1 MTIKNAGS
9 PLSISEINTEIGV
22 AANSTR
28 QLGFTSSRKLAGS
41 PQQTINGTFQSA
53 GTYTITI
60 PANVTQI
67 KFPALIGGG
76 GGGGGSFG
84 GGDNHAGGGGGSGAV
99 VQNAIFYVSPG
110 DVVTVQIGAG
120 GTSGSMNFNGGQVYT
135 GTSGY
140 SNYNGGAG
148 GNTVVTIS
156 GQGTGFTVGGGGG
169 GTASGP
175 GDNCNG
181 ISGVGGTVSTGG
193 NSTWN
198 TAGGFATSGTGG
210 GSINC
215 NRNAYNATPGGTNGT
230 GSGSGGHSQS
240 VGVGT
245 NVGPSEGTAGY
256 ASYEYI
262 VNGVPVSGPISM
274 SQFYGKTKTY

>member
-9 PLSISEINTEIGV
+9 PLSMSEINTEVGV
-22 AANSTR
+22 AANSQR
-28 QLGFTSSRKLAGS
+28 KLSFTSSRKLAGL
-41 PQQTINGTFQSA
+41 PQQTVSGTFQSA
-53 GTYTITI
+53 GTYNITI

-67 KFPALIGGG
+67 KFPILIGGG

-84 GGDNHAGGGGGSGAV
+84 GGDHHAGGGGGSGAIAQNV
-99 VQNAIFYVSPG
+99 VFYVSPG
-110 DVVTVQIGAG
+110 DVVTIQVGAG

-148 GNTVVTIS
+148 GSTRVGV
-156 GQGTGFTVGGGGG
+156 VGGGTGINISGGAG

-181 ISGVGGTVSTGG
+181 TSGAGGIMYSNG
-193 NSTWN
+193 NTTWDA
-198 TAGGFATSGTGG
+198 AGGFSTSGAAGG
-210 GSINC
+210 PINC
-215 NRNAYNATPGGTNGT
+215 NRNAYNATAGGVNGT
-230 GSGSGGHSQS
+230 GYGSGGHSQS
-240 VGVGT
+240 VGVGADT
-245 NVGPSEGTAGY
+245 GPSEGTAGY
-256 ASYEYI
+256 ASYEYV
-262 VNGVPVSGPISM
+262 VNGVPSSGQISM